1 MTKGYK
7 GGAPLLHDALALDL
21 ANTHYGVRGKTAEGL
36 KSASDLS
43 AWLGAVLPKGVT
55 KDAALAVDAQ
65 DVERFIE
72 LRSAVRGVS
81 AALTSGSAVKPAD
94 VTVINNAAQIAPS
107 WPVLEARASGELA
120 AKSQTKVP
128 ELSQALASFAADAID
143 LFAGERAQHL
153 RACQAPGCPL
163 FFLKDHPRREWCSP
177 ACGARVRSARAY
189 KKKIAANA

>member
-1 MTKGYK
+1 MTKGYT

-43 AWLGAVLPKGVT
+43 AWLGEVLPKVVSA
-55 KDAALAVDAQ
+55 DEPVDVDAQ

-81 AALTSGSAVKPAD
+81 AALTGGAAVKPAD
-94 VTVINNAAQIAPS
+94 VDVINNAAQVAPS
-107 WPVLEARASGELA
+107 WPVLSIEASSALR
-120 AKSQTKVP
+120 AKSETKVP
-128 ELSQALASFAADAID
+128 ALNQALASFAADAID
-143 LFAGERAQHL
+143 LFAGERAEHL